1 MILLAIAV
9 PILLPIAL
17 AMFGIGQRSYYVG
30 LSAGFFVL
38 ALLMVLIG
46 REVKSEILFGV
57 LVLIVA
63 AFLGLLLASLV
74 YRRPPVGR

>member
-1 MILLAIAV
+1 MILLVIAA
-9 PILLPIAL
+9 PILLPIVL
-17 AMFGIGQRSYYVG
+17 AVFGIGRRSYYVG
-30 LSAGFFVL
+30 LSAGFLVL
-38 ALLMVLIG
+38 ALFMVLIG

-74 YRRPPVGR
+74 YRRRPVGR